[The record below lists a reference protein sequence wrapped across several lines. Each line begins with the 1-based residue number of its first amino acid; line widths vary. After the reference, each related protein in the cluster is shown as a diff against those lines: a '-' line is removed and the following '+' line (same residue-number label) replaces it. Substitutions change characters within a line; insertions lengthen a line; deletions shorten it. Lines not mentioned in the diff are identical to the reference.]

1 MKPLLTMVVEA
12 NGEGDELRRWQ
23 LATGVRFPAPPV
35 GLCGRGALSTPG
47 GVHPRGTFNAV
58 AGDASKHC
66 SLGIASATRSS
77 DEQVPDITVPQP
89 NVIDEIALAESSTMA
104 FGNMASIFAPQPEE
118 QRRPPHA

>member
-1 MKPLLTMVVEA
+1 MSY
-12 NGEGDELRRWQ
+12 GGGSLR
-23 LATGVRFPAPPV
+23 LGIRFPAPPV

-47 GVHPRGTFNAV
+47 GVHPRGMFNAV

-104 FGNMASIFAPQPEE
+104 FGNMASFALHSPRNKGDLLMPECGME
-118 QRRPPHA
+118 K